1 MKTVVAS
8 ILILALAACQPSKT
22 EPQSQAGPGGGPP
35 APGAIA
41 AEAAP
46 TGQGAPASAASQMP
60 SPDTCDA
67 KSFGWL
73 LGENKSRVPAAPADK
88 VIRVVCS
95 TCAMTMD
102 YSESR
107 LNVIFLEKTGIV
119 QKLTCG

>member
-1 MKTVVAS
+1 MKIIIA
-8 ILILALAACQPSKT
+8 LMLAMALAACQPSKT
-22 EPQSQAGPGGGPP
+22 EPQSQAEPGGGE
-35 APGAIA
+35 AARGAVA

-46 TGQGAPASAASQMP
+46 TGGDAPSSAASQMP

-67 KSFGWL
+67 KSYGGL
-73 LGENKSRVPAAPADK
+73 LGENKSRVPTAPAGK

>member
-1 MKTVVAS
+1 MRLIIAS
-8 ILILALAACQPSKT
+8 MLTIALAACQATKP
-22 EPQSQAGPGGGPP
+22 
-35 APGAIA
+35 A
-41 AEAAP
+41 AEVHVDRAP
-46 TGQGAPASAASQMP
+46 TQSAGEGAPSTAASQLP

-67 KSFGWL
+67 KTYGWL
-73 LGENKSRVPAAPADK
+73 LGENKSRVPAAPEGK